1 MLKCIR
7 NLFSTHTFRGKVESL
22 SWVMLKLER
31 KSHRTIS
38 PRKNGFGRLEVRR
51 ATDFLDRRILLDN
64 CTICWAYRDE
74 KFKVRT
80 KFRVFSCTFY
90 IYSSYSSYRDTH
102 VFNSRREQAIQYIS
116 IWSKI
121 QSFRSSVTTALAME
135 KQKEAASLPCPN

>member
-7 NLFSTHTFRGKVESL
+7 NLFFTHTFRGKVESL
-22 SWVMLKLER
+22 SPVTLKLER

-38 PRKNGFGRLEVRR
+38 SRKNGFGRLEVRR
-51 ATDFLDRRILLDN
+51 ATDFLDWRILLDN
-64 CTICWAYRDE
+64 CTIWGYRDG

-90 IYSSYSSYRDTH
+90 IYSSYSSYKDTY
-102 VFNSRREQAIQYIS
+102 VFNPRREQAIQYIS
-116 IWSKI
+116 ILSKI